1 MIKNLSLKLLDTKTP
16 EEVLRIFEN
25 DFIRQAQS
33 KTILGEELVM
43 ILKFL
48 QHTLD
53 NTLEREQ
60 AMQFIKYD
68 ARVETLIDWLMSRY
82 EPLEVEYQV
91 ATVFSLGMMIS
102 AYEFEFKNEEYYST
116 VINALDNINMT
127 AEKVGE
133 IPSLIFMLPSFLT
146 DENA

>member
-102 AYEFEFKNEEYYST
+102 FYLST
-116 VINALDNINMT
+116 VT
-127 AEKVGE
+127 
-133 IPSLIFMLPSFLT
+133 S
-146 DENA
+146 

>member
-1 MIKNLSLKLLDTKTP
+1 
-16 EEVLRIFEN
+16 
-25 DFIRQAQS
+25 
-33 KTILGEELVM
+33 M

-102 AYEFEFKNEEYYST
+102 FYLST
-116 VINALDNINMT
+116 VT
-127 AEKVGE
+127 
-133 IPSLIFMLPSFLT
+133 S
-146 DENA
+146 

>member
-1 MIKNLSLKLLDTKTP
+1 
-16 EEVLRIFEN
+16 
-25 DFIRQAQS
+25 
-33 KTILGEELVM
+33 M